1 MSNLVNLNN
10 QIKYETLEKVLVQG
24 DLSKLSSQ
32 ERLMYYT
39 KTCESLGLNPM
50 TKPFDYIVLNGKL
63 TLYAKRDATEQLRKI
78 HGISIEIT
86 KREQIGDVYMVQA
99 KATDKDGRTDESLG
113 AVSISNSKGETLANL
128 LMKAET
134 KAKRRVTLSIAGL
147 GLLDET
153 EVETIPNAEV
163 VSNDVFEQVVED
175 EFIEQTGLRC
185 EQCDAS
191 VTEKVANYSKEIML
205 EPKMKKYI
213 DMQEY

>member
-1 MSNLVNLNN
+1 MNNIVHLNN
-10 QIKYETLEKVLVQG
+10 QIQYETLEKVLVQG

-39 KTCESLGLNPM
+39 KSCESLGLNPM
-50 TKPFDYIVLNGKL
+50 TRPFDYIVLNNKL

-78 HGISIEIT
+78 HSISIEIT

-99 KATDKDGRTDESLG
+99 KATDSEGRTDESIG
-113 AVSISNSKGETLANL
+113 AVNIGGLSGDALANA

-153 EVETIPNAEV
+153 ELETIPSANIIDSQEGILEKPK
-163 VSNDVFEQVVED
+163 NDEL
-175 EFIEQTGLRC
+175 IC
-185 EQCDAS
+185 EQCGTSITD
-191 VTEKVANYSKEIML
+191 KVANYSKENFNRVL
-205 EPKMKKYI
+205 CMKCQKNG
-213 DMQEY
+213 

>member
-1 MSNLVNLNN
+1 MNNLANLNN
-10 QIKYETLEKVLVQG
+10 QIQYETLEKVLVQG

-50 TKPFDYIVLNGKL
+50 TKPFDYIVLNNKL

-78 HGISIEIT
+78 HGISIEIS

-99 KATDKDGRTDESLG
+99 KATDRDGRTDESLG
-113 AVSISNSKGETLANL
+113 AVNISNLKGESLANA

-153 EVETIPNAEV
+153 EVEMIPNIEVIESDNCIPIIEEDFIGTAE
-163 VSNDVFEQVVED
+163 
-175 EFIEQTGLRC
+175 LKC
-185 EQCDAS
+185 EQCDLV
-191 VTEKVANYSKEIML
+191 VTEKVANYSREKFNMVL
-205 EPKMKKYI
+205 CMKCQKNG
-213 DMQEY
+213 

>member
-24 DLSKLSSQ
+24 DLSKLSPQ

-50 TKPFDYIVLNGKL
+50 TKPFDYIVLNNRL

-78 HGISIEIT
+78 HRISIEIT

-113 AVSISNSKGETLANL
+113 AVNILNLKGEALANA

-163 VSNDVFEQVVED
+163 VQSESYDQIIEETIVEP
-175 EFIEQTGLRC
+175 TGLRC

-191 VTEKVANYSKEIML
+191 VTGKVANYSREKFNVVL
-205 EPKMKKYI
+205 CMKCQKNG
-213 DMQEY
+213 

>member
-1 MSNLVNLNN
+1 MNNIVQLNN
-10 QIKYETLEKVLVQG
+10 QIQYETLEKVLVQG

-32 ERLMYYT
+32 ERLVYYT

-50 TKPFDYIVLNGKL
+50 TRPFDYIVLNNKL

-78 HGISIEIT
+78 HSISIEIT

-99 KATDKDGRTDESLG
+99 KATDNEGRTDESIG
-113 AVSISNSKGETLANL
+113 AVNIGGLSGDALANA

-153 EVETIPNAEV
+153 EVETIPSANIIDSQEE
-163 VSNDVFEQVVED
+163 SSEKPKTD
-175 EFIEQTGLRC
+175 EIIC
-185 EQCDAS
+185 EQCGVS
-191 VTEKVANYSKEIML
+191 VTDKVASYSKEKFNMVL
-205 EPKMKKYI
+205 CMKCQKNG
-213 DMQEY
+213 